1 MPEPIA
7 ALEAK
12 RSEVVKQISQLGDMR
27 KGSITENFRCCGKPA
42 CGCHATDHPGHGP
55 YYAFTTNVAGKTKTV
70 QMRPGAKLK
79 KFEQEVSTYKEF
91 RKLSNELIAV
101 NETLCEARPAPD
113 ETADRAELK
122 KTSRR
127 SSRRKSR
134 GK

>member
-12 RSEVVKQISQLGDMR
+12 RTEVVKQISQLGDMR

-42 CGCHATDHPGHGP
+42 CGCHAADHPGHGP
-55 YYAFTTNVAGKTKTV
+55 YYAFTTNVAGKTRTV
-70 QMRPGAKLK
+70 QMLPGAKLK
-79 KFEQEVSTYKEF
+79 KFEREVSTYKEF

-101 NETLCEARPAPD
+101 NETLCDARPAPD
-113 ETADRAELK
+113 ETADRADLK

-127 SSRRKSR
+127 FSKRRSR